1 MKLKTNQLKEGEQK
15 MSENINKNKDMNKD
29 KIGKDKALRYGGY
42 AAVVVMGSMFG
53 AEMALA
59 AAKFDIN
66 AGVTAATDP
75 LINGIKA
82 HWGKGVLLTGTGA
95 ALLGEGDGR
104 QRATRAAIAAGSA
117 GGVIL
122 GLIAL
127 LT

>member
-1 MKLKTNQLKEGEQK
+1 ME
-15 MSENINKNKDMNKD
+15 KNSRIKNLTK
-29 KIGKDKALRYGGY
+29 YGLY
-42 AAVVVMGSMFG
+42 ASVMVAGCILS
-53 AEMALA
+53 AEIAQAAA
-59 AAKFDIN
+59 AAKFDVD

-75 LINGIKA
+75 LIKGIKA
-82 HWGKGVLLTGTGA
+82 HWGKGVLLTGCGA

-104 QRATRAAIAAGSA
+104 QRATRAMIASGSA